1 MITKIEKVQKTL
13 QIGIIP
19 FSELECLHNIVNI
32 CAGQVSSHKF
42 NIDQCIA
49 IHNNQVKSFYESLPN
64 GFCEPL
70 LKKVVPMAAGK
81 DSVKVGDVNVLDNTL
96 IYSRVMAL
104 QMTNTIIE
112 ADVLFSYEL
121 APQHS
126 CSMNLLKYVLT
137 NEEQS
142 FRKLLVQEVSA

>member
-1 MITKIEKVQKTL
+1 MITKVEKVQKTL

-19 FSELECLHNIVNI
+19 FSELECLDNIVNI
-32 CAGQVSSHKF
+32 CTGQVSSHKF

-49 IHNNQVKSFYESLPN
+49 IHKNQVKSFCESLPN
-64 GFCEPL
+64 GFYEPL

-81 DSVKVGDVNVLDNTL
+81 DGVKVGDVNVLDTNL
-96 IYSRVMAL
+96 IYSRVMVL

-121 APQHS
+121 APLPTF
-126 CSMNLLKYVLT
+126 MLDGFVEIRVN
-137 NEEQS
+137 
-142 FRKLLVQEVSA
+142 